1 MLTVRAT
8 LGGRASQLARRAL
21 SARAHGGTF
30 SPALFRNDSTV
41 WSAWLVASSGP
52 QAEVIASQGCDAVV
66 IDCQHGIYTTE
77 SMVSMLQAVSAA
89 PAPQPAAIVRVS
101 QCNAA
106 EMTKALDAGATKKKL
121 YHDPTRQCCSHFSH
135 SAHFPPYA
143 TPHSSYISP
152 DISLLY
158 LV

>member
-89 PAPQPAAIVRVS
+89 LHWLTRTMAAGWGAGAAIVRVS

-106 EMTKALDAGATKKKL
+106 EMTKALDAGAKKKKAL
-121 YHDPTRQCCSHFSH
+121 P
-135 SAHFPPYA
+135 
-143 TPHSSYISP
+143 
-152 DISLLY
+152 
-158 LV
+158 

>member
-1 MLTVRAT
+1 MAPSVATRCVTRNRCFDYLVPKVVEYTIDSRSAMLTVRAT

-106 EMTKALDAGATKKKL
+106 EMTKALDAGAKKKKAL
-121 YHDPTRQCCSHFSH
+121 P
-135 SAHFPPYA
+135 
-143 TPHSSYISP
+143 
-152 DISLLY
+152 
-158 LV
+158 

>member
-1 MLTVRAT
+1 MEYTIDSRSAMLTVRAT

-106 EMTKALDAGATKKKL
+106 EMTKALDAGAKKKKAL
-121 YHDPTRQCCSHFSH
+121 P
-135 SAHFPPYA
+135 
-143 TPHSSYISP
+143 
-152 DISLLY
+152 
-158 LV
+158 